1 MGPFVGPYILRCPE
15 RRGGFP
21 LGRALAEEGG
31 EGRRGA
37 RNGRPF
43 PHHKTGYKDPRN
55 NCNRTDRRNGGE
67 FSTYE
72 SLYQV
77 SHAHVSNMPV
87 KFCQDGIPTS
97 ARRVDGIPLMS
108 PKLPSRADLTA
119 GRALSKKYSTTK
131 IQLGNPHVKDPKH
144 YKTVSKLMYPK
155 YKRTT
160 YAETNPG
167 IAAEESRRSHHRVW
181 GCACTSR
188 PALGFGAHPHSIAL
202 KIFTYAQQLKQPRVG
217 HAHEGGGARD

>member
-1 MGPFVGPYILRCPE
+1 MCMKNPIVLNNE
-15 RRGGFP
+15 
-21 LGRALAEEGG
+21 LLA
-31 EGRRGA
+31 
-37 RNGRPF
+37 RPF

-72 SLYQV
+72 SLYQA

-87 KFCQDGIPTS
+87 KFRQDGIPIS
-97 ARRVDGIPLMS
+97 ARRVDGMPLMS
-108 PKLPSRADLTA
+108 PKLPSRADLMA

-181 GCACTSR
+181 G
-188 PALGFGAHPHSIAL
+188 
-202 KIFTYAQQLKQPRVG
+202 
-217 HAHEGGGARD
+217 

>member
-1 MGPFVGPYILRCPE
+1 MKK
-15 RRGGFP
+15 P
-21 LGRALAEEGG
+21 LVLNNELLA
-31 EGRRGA
+31 
-37 RNGRPF
+37 RPF

-72 SLYQV
+72 SLYQA

-87 KFCQDGIPTS
+87 KFRQDGIPIS
-97 ARRVDGIPLMS
+97 ARRVDGMPLMS

-144 YKTVSKLMYPK
+144 YKTVSELIDAV
-155 YKRTT
+155 RLH
-160 YAETNPG
+160 
-167 IAAEESRRSHHRVW
+167 IASRN
-181 GCACTSR
+181 
-188 PALGFGAHPHSIAL
+188 SIA
-202 KIFTYAQQLKQPRVG
+202 KVNREFSYT
-217 HAHEGGGARD
+217 GADTAAGAGNNCILHNMFYLVDDYS

>member
-1 MGPFVGPYILRCPE
+1 MTFGSGACVLT
-15 RRGGFP
+15 RGVRGDFSATMCMKNP
-21 LGRALAEEGG
+21 IVLNNELLA
-31 EGRRGA
+31 
-37 RNGRPF
+37 RPF

-67 FSTYE
+67 FSMYE
-72 SLYQV
+72 SLYQA

-87 KFCQDGIPTS
+87 KFRQDGIPIS
-97 ARRVDGIPLMS
+97 ARRVDGMPLMS
-108 PKLPSRADLTA
+108 PKLPSRADLMA

-181 GCACTSR
+181 G
-188 PALGFGAHPHSIAL
+188 
-202 KIFTYAQQLKQPRVG
+202 
-217 HAHEGGGARD
+217 